1 MARTFPATP
10 DPSRV
15 LLIDI
20 SKWQDDPS
28 TPSGVDFAKMKS
40 RNVSGVIM
48 KVGQGLYVDRAWELA
63 VHSALEDKMPIGG
76 YWYYDNRVE
85 PKRQAQIMAEAL
97 KDYPLPLGLWL
108 DLEDKQPGVHAG
120 WKNWYVFLE
129 KLKEL
134 MPGKK
139 IGIYTG
145 YYYWMERTI
154 SSGIPKGSLN
164 YFKQFSL
171 WIASYNATPLIPDP
185 WKPNY
190 LIWQFTD
197 LLDGEFYGVESKELD
212 GNYLSIDTTFEKAFG
227 VSSSPTHTEPTET
240 FIVGL
245 QEYALSLGGTLTHIK
260 ILSESS
266 KSKRSESIQLMN
278 YILELD
284 RNQGA

>member
-1 MARTFPATP
+1 
-10 DPSRV
+10 
-15 LLIDI
+15 
-20 SKWQDDPS
+20 
-28 TPSGVDFAKMKS
+28 
-40 RNVSGVIM
+40 M
-48 KVGQGLYVDRAWELA
+48 KVGQGLYVDRAWKSA
-63 VHSALEDKMPIGG
+63 ASSALEDKMPIGG

-85 PKRQAQIMAEAL
+85 PKRQAQIMAEAVGE
-97 KDYPLPLGLWL
+97 YVLPLRLWL
-108 DLEDKQPGVHAG
+108 DLEDKKPGVYAG

-145 YYYWMERTI
+145 YYYWVERTI
-154 SSGIPKGSLN
+154 ASGIPKGSLN
-164 YFKQFSL
+164 YFNQFPL

-197 LLDGEFYGVESKELD
+197 LLDGKSYGAESKELD
-212 GNYLSIDTTFEKAFG
+212 GNYLNTDTTFEKAFG
-227 VSSSPTHTEPTET
+227 VISSPTQNEPTDK

-245 QEYALSLGGTLTHIK
+245 QEYALSLGGNLTHIN
-260 ILSESS
+260 ILAENSP
-266 KSKRSESIQLMN
+266 SKRSETVQLMN